1 LVLLQLTQRRRS
13 GAILWFA
20 PHLAALARAAA
31 RPEAQV
37 DLHISVF
44 VTCLCDPEAV
54 PDIPNSLVTMERPE
68 ARAMLEQFIRPAS
81 GARAGGSVE
90 SAQSV
95 EVGAEK
101 PAAGGAGKER
111 EELALPRVDAGG
123 VSGAVRGGVAV
134 CVAGPESL
142 ARSAANAV
150 ARVAARDGARVGGIA
165 LHSEV
170 YAL

>member
-1 LVLLQLTQRRRS
+1 LSRRT

-68 ARAMLEQFIRPAS
+68 ARAMLEQFIRPAR
-81 GARAGGSVE
+81 GARAGASVE

-101 PAAGGAGKER
+101 PSGAGKEL
-111 EELALPRVDAGG
+111 EELALPRVGAGAAP
-123 VSGAVRGGVAV
+123 GAVGGGVAV